1 MLQYQLILASE
12 SPRRRQ
18 LLQEAGFQIT
28 VHPTQISEILNK
40 NLNVEAQILEL
51 AGRKS
56 AACLTSLKQ
65 DQELAA
71 SAGKAR
77 PLVVLAADTMVV
89 IDGEPLGKPINTKE
103 AAEML
108 GGLSGRTHVVMTGVS
123 FRETENEREISKL
136 IQTEV
141 EFHALTEDKIWTY
154 IESKEPLDKAGSYG
168 IQGLG
173 RQFVKEF
180 RGSYSNV
187 VGLPMEYV
195 ESVLTSPPFNLE
207 PKNKYE

>member
-56 AACLTSLKQ
+56 AACLTTLKQ
-65 DQELAA
+65 DQSHGLN
-71 SAGKAR
+71 R

-103 AAEML
+103 AAIML
-108 GGLSGRTHVVMTGVS
+108 GRLSGRSHQVMTGVS
-123 FRETENEREISKL
+123 IRETETDHEISNL

-141 EFHALTEDKIWTY
+141 EFHPLTTEKIWSYVET
-154 IESKEPLDKAGSYG
+154 KEPLDKAGSYG

-180 RGSYSNV
+180 KGSYSNV

-195 ESVLTSPPFNLE
+195 ESILTSAPFFLKKE
-207 PKNKYE
+207 LGK

>member
-18 LLQEAGFQIT
+18 LLKEAGFQIT

-56 AACLTSLKQ
+56 QACLTALEQ
-65 DQELAA
+65 DQSQAA
-71 SAGKAR
+71 TK
-77 PLVVLAADTMVV
+77 PFVVLAADTMVV
-89 IDGEPLGKPINTKE
+89 IDGEPLGKPFNTEE
-103 AAEML
+103 AASML
-108 GGLSGRTHVVMTGVS
+108 RRLSGNTHHVMTGVS
-123 FRETENEREISKL
+123 LRESESQSELSELIS
-136 IQTEV
+136 TEV
-141 EFHALTEDKIWTY
+141 EFLPLTEEQIWSY
-154 IESKEPLDKAGSYG
+154 IATKEPLDKAGSYG

-173 RQFVKEF
+173 GKFVKEF
-180 RGSYSNV
+180 RGSYTNV

-195 ESVLTSPPFNLE
+195 EKTLRSAPFFLKGKNSP
-207 PKNKYE
+207 